1 MGTNKFTLMVP
12 NEAGNIITDDNLK
25 TLTDWDLTG
34 IATSEIAYSNRLN
47 TLFRQITTVTHSI
60 ADLIANEMDIT
71 VGSYADTGVQVIDE
85 TLIRNTLEQ
94 LILYI
99 AEDKRTVRTI
109 NTIWAA
115 PASGSAGVPSFR
127 ALVPADIP
135 NLDTSKITTGTFP
148 TERIANDA
156 ITTDKI
162 KDATIT
168 TNKIKDGNVTTVK
181 IADTNVT
188 EGKLATDSVVTAKI
202 KNLNVTTDKI
212 NTYAVT
218 ETKLASDSVVTAKI
232 KDANV
237 TLAKLATDIYAN
249 SYILDSLISPKH
261 TSSRGYTVN
270 ASNNLVETAIKHVIL
285 TQVQFDAITKEANT
299 IYNIVG

>member
-12 NEAGNIITDDNLK
+12 DGAGNIITDDNLK
-25 TLTDWDLTG
+25 LTDWDSTG
-34 IATSEIAYSNRLN
+34 IMPSETAYSNRLN

-71 VGSYADTGVQVIDE
+71 VGSYAGAGVQVISE
-85 TLIRNTLEQ
+85 TLIRDTLEQ

-99 AEDKRTVRTI
+99 AEDKRAVRTI

-115 PASGSAGVPSFR
+115 PASGSAGLPSFR
-127 ALVPADIP
+127 ALEPADIP
-135 NLDTSKITTGTFP
+135 SLDTSKITSGTFP
-148 TERIANDA
+148 TARIANDA
-156 ITTDKI
+156 ITTLKILDANITTAKIADANVTTAKI
-162 KDATIT
+162 KDA
-168 TNKIKDGNVTTVK
+168 
-181 IADTNVT
+181 NVT
-188 EGKLATDSVVTAKI
+188 EGKLATDSVVTTKI
-202 KNLNVTTDKI
+202 KNLNVTTEKI

-237 TLAKLATDIYAN
+237 TLAKLATDIYDS

-270 ASNNLVETAIKHVIL
+270 VSNNLVETAIKHVIL
-285 TQVQFDAITKEANT
+285 TQAQFNAITKEANT